1 MSLDVATLYSARDAK
16 WYALHTRYLN
26 EQLMRS
32 SRRSASTSGFAGVMV
47 IADARRGPAAALSLG
62 RTLVDHVVKARAT
75 AREQASVIAIGDRQS
90 EHVRDLF
97 LSTDHRLLITVCTT

>member
-1 MSLDVATLYSARDAK
+1 MSLDVATLFSAPEAK

-32 SRRSASTSGFAGVMV
+32 SRRSASTSGFAGGCLV
-47 IADARRGPAAALSLG
+47 AG

-75 AREQASVIAIGDRQS
+75 AREQASVISNR
-90 EHVRDLF
+90 
-97 LSTDHRLLITVCTT
+97 